1 MQGSMLVF
9 TIFFLTHIR
18 YNFDFSKLLDVTG
31 SQNYADQMTE
41 KMGTLISNLRDV
53 TKDIF

>member
-41 KMGTLISNLRDV
+41 KMRTSISNLRDV